1 MADNNNSKQQL
12 ANLRAELVERQA
24 KASASQERKGELTQ
38 SISRMVGEQALDGVD
53 HSARIASAKAELA
66 LVEQYLSSWPD
77 VQAELNRRI
86 GEAEQALN
94 ADRLET
100 AKERYTVLAD
110 LEAQQ
115 RREFA
120 NQVVSLAELSKRL
133 LTTISERDGL
143 YAATHQQG
151 GLPIPP
157 GGRPTNYPPMFRPE
171 WIWQGQPNA
180 AVETLK
186 DLL

>member
-1 MADNNNSKQQL
+1 MNDNNNKQQL
-12 ANLRAELVERQA
+12 ANLRAELVERTT
-24 KASASQERKGELTQ
+24 KASTSQERKGELTQ

-66 LVEQYLSSWPD
+66 LVEGYLNTWPD
-77 VQAELNRRI
+77 VQAELNRRV

-94 ADRLET
+94 AERLET
-100 AKERYTVLAD
+100 AKARYTVLAD

-133 LTTISERDGL
+133 LATISERDGL

-151 GLPIPP
+151 GLAIPP
-157 GGRPTNYPPMFRPE
+157 GGRPTNYPPQFRPE
-171 WIWQGQPNA
+171 WVQYGQPNA